1 MNREETNMDAYV
13 IDAKQSF
20 EGTIRNLGIGM
31 DKLRS
36 GVANPAMLNGVT
48 CDYYGEK
55 MPISDLCQISRPE
68 PRQLYVR
75 PYSRED
81 IKAIAAGIAA
91 ANLGVNPQVE
101 ADGIRIVVAALTED
115 TRREIAKKAKALGEE
130 AKVAVRNIRRDVLSL
145 LKDDDSM
152 SDDYKDRVEEDLQK
166 EVDAVNKRIEEMV
179 KAKQDEI
186 MSI

>member
-1 MNREETNMDAYV
+1 M
-13 IDAKQSF
+13 
-20 EGTIRNLGIGM
+20 
-31 DKLRS
+31 
-36 GVANPAMLNGVT
+36 
-48 CDYYGEK
+48 
-55 MPISDLCQISRPE
+55 
-68 PRQLYVR
+68 
-75 PYSRED
+75 
-81 IKAIAAGIAA
+81 
-91 ANLGVNPQVE
+91 NPQVE

>member
-1 MNREETNMDAYV
+1 MDDYV
-13 IDAKQSF
+13 IDAKNFFQNA
-20 EGTIRNLGIGM
+20 IKNLEIGM

-36 GVANPAMLNGVT
+36 GQANPAMLNGVT

-55 MPISDLCQISRPE
+55 MPIVDLCQISRPE

-81 IKAIAAGIAA
+81 IKSVAAGIAA

-101 ADGIRIVVAALTED
+101 ADGIRIVVAALTEE

-130 AKVAVRNIRRDVLSL
+130 AKVAVRNIRRDTLSL
-145 LKDDDSM
+145 LKEDETM
-152 SDDYKDRVEEDLQK
+152 SDDYKERVEEDLQK
-166 EVDAVNKRIEEMV
+166 EVDAANKKVDEIV
-179 KAKQDEI
+179 KFKQDEI

>member
-1 MNREETNMDAYV
+1 MDDYV
-13 IDAKQSF
+13 IDAKNSF
-20 EGTIRNLGIGM
+20 QNAIKNLEIGM

-36 GVANPAMLNGVT
+36 GQANPAMLNGVT

-55 MPISDLCQISRPE
+55 MPIVDLCQISRPE

-81 IKAIAAGIAA
+81 IKSVAAGIAA
-91 ANLGVNPQVE
+91 ANLGVNPKVE
-101 ADGIRIVVAALTED
+101 ADGIRIVVAALTEE

-130 AKVAVRNIRRDVLSL
+130 AKVAVRNIRRDTLSL
-145 LKDDDSM
+145 LKEDETM
-152 SDDYKDRVEEDLQK
+152 SDDYKERVEEDLQK
-166 EVDAVNKRIEEMV
+166 EVDAANKKVDEIV
-179 KAKQDEI
+179 KFKQDEI

>member
-1 MNREETNMDAYV
+1 MDEYV
-13 IDAKQSF
+13 IDAKNSF
-20 EGTIRNLGIGM
+20 QNAIKNLEIGM

-36 GVANPAMLNGVT
+36 GQANPAMLNGVT

-55 MPISDLCQISRPE
+55 MPIVDLCQISRPE

-81 IKAIAAGIAA
+81 IKSVAAGIAA

-101 ADGIRIVVAALTED
+101 ADGIRIVVAALTEE

-130 AKVAVRNIRRDVLSL
+130 AKVAVRNIRRDTLSL
-145 LKDDDSM
+145 LKEDETM
-152 SDDYKDRVEEDLQK
+152 SDDYKERVEEDLQK
-166 EVDAVNKRIEEMV
+166 EVDAANKKVDEIV
-179 KAKQDEI
+179 KFKQDEI

>member
-1 MNREETNMDAYV
+1 M
-13 IDAKQSF
+13 
-20 EGTIRNLGIGM
+20 
-31 DKLRS
+31 
-36 GVANPAMLNGVT
+36 
-48 CDYYGEK
+48 
-55 MPISDLCQISRPE
+55 
-68 PRQLYVR
+68 R

-81 IKAIAAGIAA
+81 IKPIAAGIAA

-101 ADGIRIVVAALTED
+101 ADGIRIIVAALTED
-115 TRREIAKKAKALGEE
+115 TRKEIAKKAKALGEE
-130 AKVAVRNIRRDVLSL
+130 AKVAVRNIRRDTLSL

-166 EVDAVNKRIEEMV
+166 EVDAFNKRIEDLV

>member
-1 MNREETNMDAYV
+1 MDDYV
-13 IDAKQSF
+13 IDAKNSF
-20 EGTIRNLGIGM
+20 QNAIKNLEIGM

-36 GVANPAMLNGVT
+36 GQANPAMLNGVT

-55 MPISDLCQISRPE
+55 MPIVDLCQISRPE

-81 IKAIAAGIAA
+81 IKSVAAGIAA

-101 ADGIRIVVAALTED
+101 ADGIRIVVAALTEE

-130 AKVAVRNIRRDVLSL
+130 AKVAVRNIRRDTLSL
-145 LKDDDSM
+145 LKEDETM
-152 SDDYKDRVEEDLQK
+152 SDDYKERVEEDLQK
-166 EVDAVNKRIEEMV
+166 EVDVANKKVDEIV
-179 KAKQDEI
+179 KFKQDEI

>member
-1 MNREETNMDAYV
+1 MDEYV

-20 EGTIRNLGIGM
+20 ENAIANLKTGM
-31 DKLRS
+31 DNLRT
-36 GVANPAMLNGVT
+36 GQANPAMLSGVT

-55 MPISDLCQISRPE
+55 MPIMDLCQISRPE

-81 IKAIAAGIAA
+81 IKPIAAGIAA

-101 ADGIRIVVAALTED
+101 ADGIRIIVAALTED
-115 TRREIAKKAKALGEE
+115 TRKEIAKKAKALGEE
-130 AKVAVRNIRRDVLSL
+130 AKVAVRNIRRDTLSL

-166 EVDAVNKRIEEMV
+166 EVDAFNKRIEDLV
-179 KAKQDEI
+179 TAKQDEI

>member
-1 MNREETNMDAYV
+1 MDDYV
-13 IDAKQSF
+13 IDAKNSF
-20 EGTIRNLGIGM
+20 QNAIKNLEIGM

-36 GVANPAMLNGVT
+36 GQANPAMLNGVT

-55 MPISDLCQISRPE
+55 MQIVDLCQISRPE

-81 IKAIAAGIAA
+81 IKSVAAGIAA

-101 ADGIRIVVAALTED
+101 ADGIRIVVAALTEE

-130 AKVAVRNIRRDVLSL
+130 AKVAVRNIRRDTLSL
-145 LKDDDSM
+145 LKEDETM
-152 SDDYKDRVEEDLQK
+152 SDDYKERVEEDLQK
-166 EVDAVNKRIEEMV
+166 EVDAANKKVDEIV
-179 KAKQDEI
+179 KFKQDEI